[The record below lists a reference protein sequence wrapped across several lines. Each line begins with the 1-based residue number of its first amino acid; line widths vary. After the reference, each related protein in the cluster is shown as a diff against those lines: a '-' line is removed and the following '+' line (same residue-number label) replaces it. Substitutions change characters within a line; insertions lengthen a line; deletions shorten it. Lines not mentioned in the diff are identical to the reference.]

1 MINISDNLKEK
12 LKQMPMKPGIYKMID
27 SKGNII
33 YVGKSKCLNKR
44 VRTYFADTPKWEKV
58 TKMAHLIDDIE
69 YIVTDTH
76 LEARLLE
83 CNLIKQIKPIFNS
96 QMKHDRGYVYLKIE
110 SFNRYR
116 ALSVVD
122 SREGN
127 SYGPFRRK
135 SYLNEI
141 INSFK
146 NLYPIIKTDESYSF
160 EYHLFPV
167 CMSTDEFNKNRSS
180 LEEILTEAT
189 KADLFI
195 KELTDKMK
203 KEASVN
209 NFEMA
214 LMYKDII
221 ENINYLKISINKYR
235 ELSKS
240 HVLLTIPYEGGFK
253 LFYIAGG
260 KIIKKGKYEKITQS
274 IIDLF
279 LRADL
284 TSPDISFD
292 MDEKSFLD
300 FKDIIYSEIVSLPES
315 IVKIL

>member
-12 LKQMPMKPGIYKMID
+12 LKQIPMKPGIYKMID
-27 SKGNII
+27 SKGNVI

-44 VRTYFADTPKWEKV
+44 VRTYFADNPKWEKV

-83 CNLIKQIKPIFNS
+83 CSLIKQIKPIFNS
-96 QMKHDRGYVYLKIE
+96 QMKHDKGYVYLKIE
-110 SFNRYR
+110 NYNRYR

-122 SREGN
+122 SKEVN

-146 NLYPIIKTDESYSF
+146 NLYPIIRTDESYSF
-160 EYHLFPV
+160 EYRLFPV
-167 CMSTDEFNKNRSS
+167 SMNTDEFNKNRSS
-180 LEEILTEAT
+180 LEEILSEST

-195 KELTDKMK
+195 KELAEKMK
-203 KEASVN
+203 KEALVN
-209 NFEMA
+209 SFEMA

-221 ENINYLKISINKYR
+221 ENINYLKISINKYK
-235 ELSKS
+235 ELANSN
-240 HVLLTIPYEGGFK
+240 VLLTIPYEGGFK
-253 LFYIAGG
+253 LFYIVGG
-260 KIIKKGKYEKITQS
+260 KIIKIGKYKKITQS